1 MLKTL
6 LFVAV
11 GLVAGLGL
19 ALLWQGEGASDAVE
33 IAGSTS
39 TAAPAVRA
47 AANVDPVTR
56 VAALETAL
64 AEESA
69 KRLELESRVSELADE
84 LAALTTPAFGQ
95 AGERPEVAPEGAPG
109 RGRFDPARRQ
119 AESERRLVERLTAA
133 GFAPDRA
140 EWINRRTSE
149 LRMEALQ
156 AEYEARRQGDG
167 QTTLPLAR
175 ALELEGSLRAD
186 LGDADYE
193 RYLEALGRPT
203 SVGVQSVLASS
214 PAERAGLKPGDEV
227 LAYGGRRVFNMRELN
242 DLIYEGN
249 AGDSVVVDIV
259 RDGQPLQ
266 IVLPRG
272 PIGVVAGGFRGR

>member
-19 ALLWQGEGASDAVE
+19 ALLWQGEGAGDAVE
-33 IAGSTS
+33 IAGPTS

-47 AANVDPVTR
+47 AANGDPAER

-69 KRLELESRVSELADE
+69 KRVELESRVSELADE
-84 LAALTTPAFGQ
+84 LAALTTPSFSEG
-95 AGERPEVAPEGAPG
+95 GDRPEAPPGAVAG

-167 QTTLPLAR
+167 QTALPLAR
-175 ALELEGSLRAD
+175 TMELEGSLRAD

-203 SVGVQSVLASS
+203 RVGVQSVLASS

-227 LAYGGRRVFNMRELN
+227 LAYGGQRVFNMRELN

-249 AGDSVVVDIV
+249 GGDSVVVDIV